1 MSNKPLFSNHCRK
14 PLVNTKQRQNSLR
27 PWQRGWSPQFLSSWN
42 SSLISRVNSER
53 HGFPLCSPQTIGESW
68 ERKKRQT
75 GEAAMA
81 CRLPFLRRRLATAA
95 ILGACFAWGLRE
107 RERRDFT
114 TALRNEKWHGFPK
127 RGASSAS
134 YGLVKAV
141 ILICTPFL
149 CCLIM
154 EQRCQ
159 GLIGR
164 ITWSPVTSRYGR

>member
-1 MSNKPLFSNHCRK
+1 MSNKPLFSITVENHSSIPSSDRTASVPDRGVGVHSSFRAETHLWFPESTVRGMDFLCVLLRLLARAEKERKGRQEKKLWLVDCRSCGGGLPQ
-14 PLVNTKQRQNSLR
+14 PLFLGLVLR
-27 PWQRGWSPQFLSSWN
+27 G
-42 SSLISRVNSER
+42 
-53 HGFPLCSPQTIGESW
+53 GW
-68 ERKKRQT
+68 ER
-75 GEAAMA
+75 A
-81 CRLPFLRRRLATAA
+81 
-95 ILGACFAWGLRE
+95 
-107 RERRDFT
+107 RRDFT

>member
-1 MSNKPLFSNHCRK
+1 MSNKPLFSITVENHSSIPSSDRTASV
-14 PLVNTKQRQNSLR
+14 PD
-27 PWQRGWSPQFLSSWN
+27 RGVGVHSSFRAETHLW
-42 SSLISRVNSER
+42 
-53 HGFPLCSPQTIGESW
+53 FPESTVRGMDFLCSPQTIGESW

-75 GEAAMA
+75 GEEAMA

-95 ILGACFAWGLRE
+95 ILGACFAWGL